1 MLFFLKARRGLEKG
15 GKGINWLL
23 WASVDRK
30 LKRPIFFPPA
40 PAKKYKPSDQ
50 RNKNTRN
57 LTCKKCHEMRKTNT
71 NLTSKEIQTQKIFP
85 PAPAKKYKS
94 SDQPPRNT
102 NTQNLNPRNATKWR
116 EKHPRLLPFY
126 NSSPI
131 FMKGCK
137 PHSTLTY
144 NPLYLLLP
152 RDLNINESF
161 QRFPKGDVECAHK
174 IQSWNKNTREDINQ
188 GICFHEGIWKE
199 EKQSAE
205 IFQFSSQIKQIKFFN
220 VSFWVAALWH
230 YTKNVEN

>member
-1 MLFFLKARRGLEKG
+1 MLYFSHILKCCSFWKPEGDLKKEE
-15 GKGINWLL
+15 GINWLL

-30 LKRPIFFPPA
+30 LKRPILPPA

-50 RNKNTRN
+50 RNKIQEIWHARN
-57 LTCKKCHEMRKTNT
+57 ATKWEKQIL
-71 NLTSKEIQTQKIFP
+71 IW
-85 PAPAKKYKS
+85 PAKKYKHKKS
-94 SDQPPRNT
+94 SHQHQPRNT
-102 NTQNLNPRNATKWR
+102 NLLTSRQEIQTHKIWIQEMPQNEEK
-116 EKHPRLLPFY
+116 KHPRLLPFY

-152 RDLNINESF
+152 RALNINESF

-205 IFQFSSQIKQIKFFN
+205 IFQFSSQIKN
-220 VSFWVAALWH
+220 YHFWMYLF
-230 YTKNVEN
+230 E